1 MQPELGPRD
10 ALLLHV
16 LEGKH
21 LARTHMRLL
30 VRSDRR
36 VLTLIL
42 LSLLTLFALSAW
54 AQQNLVSEI
63 EIHGNRRIPAET
75 IKARIFTK
83 PGDVYDAAAIERDF
97 NSLWNT
103 GYFADLRFER
113 EETPKGWRIHIYV
126 KEKPTIREI
135 NYEGLSSVSQSDI
148 LDRFKERKVGLTM
161 ESQYDP
167 TKVKRAEVVI
177 KEMLAEHG
185 RQFATVQTEVRN
197 IPPASVAL
205 TFVIKEGPKVKV
217 GRIRF
222 EGNKHVGSRALR
234 RSMKNLRPIGI
245 PHSIFLENLIS
256 KTYNAAK
263 LTEDAERVRD
273 AYQQRGYFKA
283 LVQDPKVQVRDTH
296 GGLFHMPPFAGTG
309 KAVDITMPI
318 EEGQRYHLAAI
329 NFKGNKVLKSAGL
342 RKLFPMKDGA
352 IFNVELVRKGLENMR
367 KAYGEFGYINFTSV
381 PDTKINDDKKLIT
394 LDIDVDEGKQFSV
407 RRIEF
412 SGNTT
417 TRDSVIRRELALEEG
432 NLYNSRAWELSL
444 LRLNQ
449 LGYFEPLKPEQDS
462 EIKQNNQEGTVDITL
477 KVKEKGKNSI
487 GLTGG
492 VSGLSGSFIGLTYET
507 NNFLGRGETLRLSAS
522 IGSLAR
528 DLTLGF
534 IEPYAFDRPL
544 QLGFTVY
551 NRKYD
556 YNQAKQTAQLTG
568 QNVNFSPAVLN
579 ALQNF
584 SQSSTGFTASASY
597 PLHRSFKRV
606 GLAYSFDRSSIT
618 TFSQASQQYFNF
630 LAFRGISGP
639 NALQGII
646 TSKITPSF
654 SFSTVDNPM
663 RPHTGHAFTIATDIA
678 GIGGNVKSIRPVMEY
693 KRFVPMRGIKPT
705 GPGEG
710 RNTLGF
716 RVQGS
721 FITGY
726 GGIVAP
732 PFDRFFLGGDTDIR
746 GFDVRSITP
755 YAFIT
760 NTVNVALMNKDGTLV
775 PVDSNNPSRG
785 NITIPIPVQQVVFT
799 GGDTSLVG
807 NIEYRIPIAG
817 PVAIA
822 LFNDFGMNF
831 AARQSQL
838 RLSSVQISDLSN
850 TVFGCPILLSNAPSN
865 VCSGGI
871 TGIKID
877 QELTTIPGT
886 NYQPRMSTGVELQII
901 MPVINAPLRVYWAY
915 NPLRLNTT
923 TVTPD
928 SFNLKSM
935 FPLNTDA
942 GQFTF
947 AQARALYAPFYVL
960 KEPTKTFRF
969 SVSTTF

>member
-1 MQPELGPRD
+1 MRLDLR
-10 ALLLHV
+10 
-16 LEGKH
+16 
-21 LARTHMRLL
+21 RLL
-30 VRSDRR
+30 V
-36 VLTLIL
+36 
-42 LSLLTLFALSAW
+42 LSLLCLLVLVATSAF
-54 AQQNLVSEI
+54 AQQNLISGI

-75 IKARIFTK
+75 IRARIFSK
-83 PGDVYDAAAIERDF
+83 PGDVYDPAAIERDF

-113 EETPKGWRIHIYV
+113 EETPRGWIVHIYV

-135 NYEGLSSVSQSDI
+135 NYQGLSSVSQSDI

-185 RQFATVQTEVRN
+185 RQFATVQTEIRP

-205 TFVIKEGPKVKV
+205 TFVIKEGSKVKV

-222 EGNKHVGSRALR
+222 EGNKHVGSRVLR
-234 RSMKNLRPIGI
+234 RAMKNLRPIGL
-245 PHSIFLENLIS
+245 PHSIFLENLMS
-256 KTYNAAK
+256 KTYNASK

-296 GGLFHMPPFAGTG
+296 SGFLHIPFAQKGGVG
-309 KAVDITMPI
+309 KAVDITMPV
-318 EEGQRYHLAAI
+318 EEGQRYRLGAI

-342 RKLFPMKDGA
+342 RRLFAMKDGD

-381 PDTKINDDKKLIT
+381 PDTKIDDQKKLIT
-394 LDIDVDEGKQFSV
+394 LDIDVDEGKPFYV

-417 TRDSVIRRELALEEG
+417 TRDSVIRREIAVEEG
-432 NLYNSRAWELSL
+432 NVYNSRLWELSL

-507 NNFLGRGETLRLSAS
+507 NNFLGRGETLRISAA
-522 IGSLAR
+522 IGSLSR

-556 YNQAKQTAQLTG
+556 YNQAEETASLTG
-568 QNVNFSPAVLN
+568 ANVNFSPAVLN

-584 SQSSTGFTASASY
+584 SQTSTGFTLSASY

-606 GLAYSFDRSSIT
+606 GISYSFDRSSIT
-618 TFSQASQQYFNF
+618 AFSQASQQYFNF
-630 LAFRGISGP
+630 LSFRNVSGP
-639 NALQGII
+639 SALEGIV
-646 TSKITPSF
+646 TSKITPNF
-654 SFSTVDNPM
+654 SFSTIDNPM
-663 RPHTGHAFTIATDIA
+663 RPHTGHAFTISTDIA
-678 GIGGNVKSIRPVMEY
+678 GIGGNVKSIQPIIEY
-693 KRFVPMRGIKPT
+693 KRFIPMKGIKPAA
-705 GPGEG
+705 PADAK
-710 RNTLGF
+710 NTFGF
-716 RVQGS
+716 RLQGS

-726 GGIVAP
+726 GGVVAP
-732 PFDRFFLGGDTDIR
+732 PFNRFFLGGDTDIR

-760 NTVNVALMNKDGTLV
+760 NTVNFPLMNPDGTAYVSTNPKTSGL
-775 PVDSNNPSRG
+775 PV
-785 NITIPIPVQQVVFT
+785 TVPIPVQQVVFT
-799 GGDTSLVG
+799 GGDTSLIG
-807 NIEYRIPIAG
+807 NFEYRIPIAG

-822 LFNDFGMNF
+822 LFDDIGMNF
-831 AARQSQL
+831 ALRDSQL
-838 RLSSVQISDLSN
+838 RLSDVQLASLN
-850 TVFGCPILLSNAPSN
+850 TTPFGCAVPPSPINPACAGGSLLNPPVGA
-865 VCSGGI
+865 
-871 TGIKID
+871 
-877 QELTTIPGT
+877 LLHTISGT
-886 NYQPRMSTGVELQII
+886 NYLPRMSTGLELQVL
-901 MPVINAPLRVYWAY
+901 MPVLNAPLRVYWAY
-915 NPLRLNTT
+915 NPLRLNTFT
-923 TVTPD
+923 NSPG
-928 SFNLKSM
+928 SFTRDM
-935 FPLNTDA
+935 FPA
-942 GQFTF
+942 GAAGDYSF
-947 AQARALYAPFYVL
+947 AQAKAVYAPAYVL